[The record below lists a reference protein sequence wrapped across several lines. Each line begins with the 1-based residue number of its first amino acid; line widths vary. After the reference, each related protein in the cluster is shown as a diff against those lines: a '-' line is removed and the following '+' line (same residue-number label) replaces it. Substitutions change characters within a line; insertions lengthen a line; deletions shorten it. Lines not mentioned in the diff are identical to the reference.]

1 MSGKFGSCRSDSG
14 SENKRRLLRFVVRR
28 NEVIGVVTRFSFLRA
43 SGSFVSCLG
52 WRLGFGMGSLIKCS
66 AIFWRSPNS
75 SADVSCFLS
84 YTTYTLGVL
93 DMMLNNIVAST
104 TEGTEPRKSLGTWLR
119 EISSC
124 SCLTFLP
131 GPAWVLL
138 SKICKDF
145 FSALY
150 IICG

>member
-1 MSGKFGSCRSDSG
+1 MRLRDDPRTLRRSRCSKIDIWQRS
-14 SENKRRLLRFVVRR
+14 KRSLPVEPTRLRWL
-28 NEVIGVVTRFSFLRA
+28 LA
-43 SGSFVSCLG
+43 
-52 WRLGFGMGSLIKCS
+52 
-66 AIFWRSPNS
+66 
-75 SADVSCFLS
+75 
-84 YTTYTLGVL
+84 TYTKC
-93 DMMLNNIVAST
+93 
-104 TEGTEPRKSLGTWLR
+104 TEPRMSLGTWLR

-150 IICG
+150 SIPGDLIGLDSLCTRALARMFTVKRELLRFIGSSQGSHESAAVCLSV